1 MKVLINTQERF
12 LKNHHN
18 YIYWIFREKEKE
30 KNNWTRWHSRNTQHT
45 EFYKLL
51 HNSTNSTLSHYTLN
65 NIKFVL
71 EQPNCNPPPPS
82 HPDTLIDPQKKKN
95 VPMDLSPSFCFL
107 FFSFYF
113 FIIPCP
119 VCNKAH
125 NRNPSPDLIY
135 MYCFVQFTYLA
146 LSVTEYTSRNPS
158 PDLIYCSLMAQN
170 SSWPAVSKTAVPK
183 KKKCKFMSY

>member
-1 MKVLINTQERF
+1 MNFQGKR
-12 LKNHHN
+12 KG
-18 YIYWIFREKEKE
+18 KK
-30 KNNWTRWHSRNTQHT
+30 NWTRWHSRNTQHT

-125 NRNPSPDLIY
+125 NRNPSPDLIITCRVLLCTVY
-135 MYCFVQFTYLA
+135 IPCLVCYRVYQEEPL
-146 LSVTEYTSRNPS
+146 P
-158 PDLIYCSLMAQN
+158 
-170 SSWPAVSKTAVPK
+170 
-183 KKKCKFMSY
+183 

>member
-1 MKVLINTQERF
+1 MNFQGKR
-12 LKNHHN
+12 KG
-18 YIYWIFREKEKE
+18 KK
-30 KNNWTRWHSRNTQHT
+30 NWTRWHSSNTQHT

-113 FIIPCP
+113 L
-119 VCNKAH
+119 
-125 NRNPSPDLIY
+125 S
-135 MYCFVQFTYLA
+135 YLA
-146 LSVTEYTSRNPS
+146 LSVTKHTIETPLLISYTCIALYSLHTLPCLLQSIPGGTPPLTSYIAPS
-158 PDLIYCSLMAQN
+158 WHRTLLDQLCLKLQYQ
-170 SSWPAVSKTAVPK
+170 K

>member
-1 MKVLINTQERF
+1 MNFQGKR
-12 LKNHHN
+12 KG
-18 YIYWIFREKEKE
+18 KK
-30 KNNWTRWHSRNTQHT
+30 NWTRWHSSNTQHT

-82 HPDTLIDPQKKKN
+82 HHDTLTDPQKKKMFPWTSLLLF
-95 VPMDLSPSFCFL
+95 VFCFL
-107 FFSFYF
+107 VFIF

-146 LSVTEYTSRNPS
+146 LSVTEYTRRNPS

-170 SSWPAVSKTAVPK
+170 SS
-183 KKKCKFMSY
+183 